1 MGEALRKVAV
11 VGEKEQAF
19 GLGIKP
25 AHIEKTRKFRRQKI
39 KDNVA
44 RMRITSGRNETGGL
58 VQNNVQPRKLSGDE
72 FAIHF
77 HVVAYRRLRA
87 EIRTALSVDGDSTG
101 RDQLIALT
109 T

>member
-11 VGEKEQAF
+11 VGKKEQAF

-44 RMRITSGRNETGGL
+44 CMRITSGRNETGGL
-58 VQNNVQPRKLSGDE
+58 VQNNMQARKLSADE
-72 FAIHF
+72 FTIHF
-77 HVVAYRRLRA
+77 HMVAYCRLRA
-87 EIRTALSVDGDSTG
+87 EIRAALSVNGDSTG
-101 RDQLIALT
+101 CD
-109 T
+109 